1 MPGALDGRV
10 AVVTGASSGI
20 GEATAEALARE
31 GATVAVAARRLD
43 RLEELAKRISDEGG
57 RAETFEV
64 DVADEDQA
72 RGLILDSEEK
82 LGGLDILVNNA
93 GLMLLGPVQ
102 GADTEEWRR
111 MVDVNCLGLLYCTHA
126 ALPVMQQRSG
136 GHIVNVSSVAG
147 RQADLGSAVYN
158 MTKWGV
164 VGFSEALRQEAL
176 HSNIRVTVVEPGFVA
191 TELHGHNE
199 LPVVVEGVEKM
210 RSQIGDVLEAED
222 IADAITYVV
231 TRPERVDVNE
241 ILIRPTRQRR

>member
-1 MPGALDGRV
+1 MPGALDGCV

>member
-1 MPGALDGRV
+1 
-10 AVVTGASSGI
+10 
-20 GEATAEALARE
+20 
-31 GATVAVAARRLD
+31 
-43 RLEELAKRISDEGG
+43 
-57 RAETFEV
+57 
-64 DVADEDQA
+64 
-72 RGLILDSEEK
+72 
-82 LGGLDILVNNA
+82 
-93 GLMLLGPVQ
+93 
-102 GADTEEWRR
+102 

-126 ALPVMQQRSG
+126 ALPVMQQRGG